1 MAEYLQAPPR
11 RKALGLLADAL
22 TSGQEA
28 LNTVNLPYVGG
39 LGGLLLGQAPE
50 YLQDVSYGMPAFRG
64 GNVATGGLGTLTPDT
79 RMLDVATL
87 PFVGAGAAKA
97 GQVGAKTLG
106 KEIARQVETGTGLIG
121 SNVLDPRQYMFI
133 GEKSKAW
140 DTTSNKVAKAL
151 EKEGLAPETIWSQTG
166 NVKAPDGKWRQ
177 EISDV
182 GAKFETPDTIKNKI
196 SLLTEQTQQSKD
208 LLKRVNTESRINP
221 DLFPKQLS
229 AAKKEIRDSIKVNER
244 NLGNNKVILDKLE
257 YNSPFMTKAE
267 NYYSNPQLYEAYP
280 ELGKY
285 PLSSNYPGNG
295 YYGSFNDNFNVNVYK
310 QAFEEGKAPST
321 AAHEFQHAIQDIEG
335 FNRGGSLSN
344 INTILQQTKPDIYMQ
359 LANEK
364 KLLDPMTQSNMY
376 KNLAGEAE
384 ARLTQSRL
392 NLTPEQRLQY
402 FPFKFAPNEYG
413 LDRPL
418 EDLIVHGLLK

>member
-39 LGGLLLGQAPE
+39 LGGLLFGQAPQ

-106 KEIARQVETGTGLIG
+106 KEVARQVETGTGLIG

-140 DTTSNKVAKAL
+140 DTASNKAAKAL
-151 EKEGLAPETIWSQTG
+151 EKEGVAPETIWSQTG

-177 EISDV
+177 EI
-182 GAKFETPDTIKNKI
+182 PDNT
-196 SLLTEQTQQSKD
+196 STTGLLEKGKSYK
-208 LLKRVNTESRINP
+208 LPEGLKHE
-221 DLFPKQLS
+221 
-229 AAKKEIRDSIKVNER
+229 E
-244 NLGNNKVILDKLE
+244 
-257 YNSPFMTKAE
+257 
-267 NYYSNPQLYEAYP
+267 LYKAYP
-280 ELGKY
+280 ELQNVGISLKAKPDNSSYFAPELNQIKIGTYSNESNIPSFIKNAMRQKEEDAVYAKAKELDAKKLLTPEVENKMSQELKDIDLKY
-285 PLSSNYPGNG
+285 ANLNTNAFYPN
-295 YYGSFNDNFNVNVYK
+295 
-310 QAFEEGKAPST
+310 QRMAL
-321 AAHEFQHAIQDIEG
+321 HETQHAIQGLEG
-335 FNRGGSLSN
+335 FAKGGSPSDMG
-344 INTILQQTKPDIYMQ
+344 TYLQVYQPEKYMSLIGSKDMGKMDEAQ
-359 LANEK
+359 R
-364 KLLDPMTQSNMY
+364 DMY
-376 KNLAGEAE
+376 KRLAGEVE
-384 ARLTQSRL
+384 SRLTENRL
-392 NLTPEQRLQY
+392 PLTREQRLQY
-402 FPFKFAPNEYG
+402 YPYAQGQYGIDVPYNEIWMS
-413 LDRPL
+413 
-418 EDLIVHGLLK
+418 EGLLK

>member
-39 LGGLLLGQAPE
+39 LGGLLFGQAPQ

-106 KEIARQVETGTGLIG
+106 KEVARQVETGTGLIG

-140 DTTSNKVAKAL
+140 DTASNKVAKAL

-177 EISDV
+177 EINDAGSTARFTQL
-182 GAKFETPDTIKNKI
+182 GET
-196 SLLTEQTQQSKD
+196 
-208 LLKRVNTESRINP
+208 NTLPNI
-221 DLFPKQLS
+221 
-229 AAKKEIRDSIKVNER
+229 
-244 NLGNNKVILDKLE
+244 LGHK
-257 YNSPFMTKAE
+257 T
-267 NYYSNPQLYEAYP
+267 LYESYP
-280 ELGKY
+280 ELQDLRALGLRSEKPAGQY
-285 PLSSNYPGNG
+285 ERTYINDVLQPKSSQLTARSPDEDYLR
-295 YYGSFNDNFNVNVYK
+295 
-310 QAFEEGKAPST
+310 ST
-321 AAHEFQHAIQDIEG
+321 
-335 FNRGGSLSN
+335 
-344 INTILQQTKPDIYMQ
+344 IY
-359 LANEK
+359 
-364 KLLDPMTQSNMY
+364 TFS
-376 KNLAGEAE
+376 
-384 ARLTQSRL
+384 S
-392 NLTPEQRLQY
+392 
-402 FPFKFAPNEYG
+402 
-413 LDRPL
+413 
-418 EDLIVHGLLK
+418 